1 VRAVVLVGGFGT
13 RLRPLTHHR
22 PKQMLPIVHR
32 PMIEHVIGHLV
43 DHGVDDVVLSLGYQ
57 PDGFRDAYPRGRCVG
72 ATLHYAI
79 EPEPLDTAGAI
90 RFAVLD
96 AGIDE
101 RFLVVNGDVLTD
113 LDITAFVAFHDARAA
128 EGTIALHPVDNP
140 SRYGVVLSDD
150 RGRVTA
156 FVEKPPRGEVAS
168 NLINAGTYVLEPSVI
183 DRIPPGRRV
192 SVERET
198 FPTLVA
204 DGGLYARADGCYWID
219 TGTPCEY
226 IQAQLDLVDGVR
238 GAAVDGVHPDAHVA
252 ADAAVKRSVV
262 GARAVV
268 AGGARVENSVLLP
281 GVRVCSAAVIDRSVV
296 GEEAVVA
303 EGAHVLRG
311 SVVGDGEV
319 VRRGARVIG
328 ERVPD
333 QDSRGKVN
341 A

>member
-1 VRAVVLVGGFGT
+1 VLVGGFGT

-22 PKQMLPIVHR
+22 PKQMLPIVNR
-32 PMIEHVIGHLV
+32 PMIEHVVSHLV

-57 PDGFRDAYPRGRCVG
+57 PDGFRDAYPRGRCAG

-90 RFAVLD
+90 RFAALD
-96 AGIDE
+96 AGIGE

-128 EGTIALHPVDNP
+128 EGTISLHRVDDP
-140 SRYGVVLSDD
+140 SRYGVVLTDAQ
-150 RGRVTA
+150 GRVSA
-156 FVEKPPRGEVAS
+156 FIEKPPRGEAPTD
-168 NLINAGTYVLEPSVI
+168 LINAGTYVLEPSVI
-183 DRIPPGRRV
+183 DRVPPGRRV

-198 FPTLVA
+198 FPAMAA
-204 DGGLYARADGCYWID
+204 DGSLYARADGCYWID

-238 GAAVDGVHPDAHVA
+238 RAPVVGIHPDVRIA
-252 ADAAVKRSVV
+252 ADAAVVHSVL
-262 GARAVV
+262 GAGAVV
-268 AGGARVENSVLLP
+268 AGGARVENSVLLTD
-281 GVRVCSAAVIDRSVV
+281 VRVCSGAVIHGSVV
-296 GEEAVVA
+296 GEGAVVA

-319 VRRGARVIG
+319 VGRGVHLAG

-333 QDSRGKVN
+333 PDSWGVHV
-341 A
+341 